1 MKLVV
6 SNQRGGVGKTTTATS
21 LARSFADLGKRV
33 LLIDTDSQGS
43 VSAVLGLRPEYTLY
57 DLLISQ
63 IAFKM
68 CVIPAHPN
76 IDVVCSDRRT
86 MEAEDVITSRMGREM
101 AFEIAFSPHD
111 PDYDV
116 VIIDVAPS
124 LTLFQTCAMMYTRNL
139 LIPAAMDSLSAAG
152 AASNFQAIDTIN
164 RMFRVTPP
172 IRTIGILPVIVDRRL
187 QMTDIVLEAL
197 EGLAVRENVHML
209 PAVRTDTQ
217 VVKAGRVR
225 KFLADF
231 DPKSKAL
238 EDYNRVAQILL
249 DNNRADKVND
259 VRVAYQPA

>member
-6 SNQRGGVGKTTTATS
+6 SNQRGGVGKTTTATT
-21 LARSFADLGKRV
+21 LARCFADMGKRV

-43 VSAVLGLRPEYTLY
+43 VSAVLGLKPEYTLY

-68 CVIPAHPN
+68 CIVPAHPG
-76 IDVVCSDRRT
+76 IDVICSDRRT

-101 AFEIAFSPHD
+101 AFEVAFGLYD
-111 PDYDV
+111 QDYDV

-124 LTLFQTCAMMYTRNL
+124 LTLFQTCAMMYTRKL
-139 LIPAAMDSLSAAG
+139 LIPGAMDSLSAAG
-152 AASNFQAIDTIN
+152 AASNFQAVDTIN
-164 RMFRVTPP
+164 RMFKVTPP

-187 QMTDIVLEAL
+187 QMTDTVLEAL
-197 EGLAVRENVHML
+197 EGLAMREAVPFL
-209 PAVRTDTQ
+209 PPVRTDTQ

-225 KFLADF
+225 KFIADF

-238 EDYNRVAQILL
+238 EDYTRVAQILWNQHEESL
-249 DNNRADKVND
+249 KDARIIQ
-259 VRVAYQPA
+259 RPA